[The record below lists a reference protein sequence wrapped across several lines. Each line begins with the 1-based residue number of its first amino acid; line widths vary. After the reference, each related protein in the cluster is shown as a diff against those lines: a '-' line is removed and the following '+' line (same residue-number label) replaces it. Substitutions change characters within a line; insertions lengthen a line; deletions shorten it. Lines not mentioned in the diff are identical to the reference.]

1 MGARQSSCTTSSN
14 VTPASAGASTAD
26 RSAPRGPQVVHLVP
40 EAPGG
45 IRDYAENI
53 RRVWSRSGI
62 ECRILALAQRA
73 VATSPLWSQ
82 LDEPQARG
90 TGAICLVVHY
100 SGYGYSS
107 RGLCGWLNQQL
118 ADAREH
124 FGPRL
129 RIVVMFHELYASGP
143 PWRSAFW
150 LQGRQERIA
159 AQLANLSDVTMTN
172 TGVHA
177 RWLEQHLGHGR
188 SVTVWPVFSNVGEPL
203 SLAPHGARP
212 RRLVVFGSEST
223 RKRALQQVH
232 RHSSQL
238 ADLGI
243 DELVEVGAG
252 RGVGAWPPPLRAS
265 FAGRL
270 EESALGDLLA
280 QSAFGLIEYPLHC
293 MGKSTVFAAYAA
305 HGCVIL
311 NAGTSREAADGL
323 TPGEH
328 FLSLDPRRRG
338 VPNAE
343 ELRRIALNAKGWY
356 DQHTL
361 AVQTAALAETCGL
374 GPSAAG
380 PPASED

>member
-1 MGARQSSCTTSSN
+1 M
-14 VTPASAGASTAD
+14 
-26 RSAPRGPQVVHLVP
+26 VHLVP
-40 EAPGG
+40 EALGG

-53 RRVWSRSGI
+53 RRVWSQSGI

-73 VATSPLWSQ
+73 VTTAPLWSQ
-82 LDEPQARG
+82 LDEPQAGGLRP
-90 TGAICLVVHY
+90 ICLVVHY
-100 SGYGYSS
+100 SGYGYAP
-107 RGLCGWLNQQL
+107 RGLCGWLNQEL
-118 ADAREH
+118 AAAREH

-159 AQLANLSDVTMTN
+159 AQLAGLCDVALTN
-172 TGVHA
+172 TGAHA
-177 RWLEQHLGHGR
+177 RWLDKHLACGGP
-188 SVTVWPVFSNVGEPL
+188 VAVWPVFSNVGEPL
-203 SLAPHGARP
+203 SLVPHGARA

-223 RKRALQQVH
+223 RRRALQQVH
-232 RHSSQL
+232 RHLSQL

-252 RGVGAWPPPLRAS
+252 SGVGNWPPPLRAH

-270 EESALGDLLA
+270 DEGALGDLLA

-311 NAGTSREAADGL
+311 NAGTSRDAADGV

-343 ELRRIALNAKGWY
+343 ELSRIALNAKGWY

-361 AVQTAALAETCGL
+361 AVQTAALAQTCGL
-374 GPSAAG
+374 GPSTEG
-380 PPASED
+380 LPGRED